1 MKRFTVDAN
10 ALVDF
15 GLGILPQP
23 AYDQF
28 RAAGDGRVT
37 FELPVIALVE
47 PVFVL
52 DRRDELHGISIPFD
66 AEDAL
71 RWFEALPL
79 TIVDDTHAD
88 ARELISH
95 LDPFPAQMHDAMIVS
110 NHVNRNTDAIVTDD
124 DTMAQQF
131 ETVWT

>member
-10 ALVDF
+10 ALVGF
-15 GLGILPQP
+15 SLGILPQP

-28 RAAGDGRVT
+28 RADGDGRVT
-37 FELPVIALVE
+37 LELPVVAIVE
-47 PVFVL
+47 AVFVL
-52 DRRDELHGISIPFD
+52 ERRDGLHGISIPFD

-79 TIVDDTHAD
+79 TVVDDTHAD

-95 LDPFPAQMHDAMIVS
+95 LDLFPAKMHDAIVVL
-110 NHVNRNTDAIVTDD
+110 NHVNRNTDAIITDD
-124 DTMAQQF
+124 KMAQRF
-131 ETVWT
+131 ETVWY